1 MHANTLFKIKGINS
15 RTTNCM
21 RDYTQV
27 FYEVQ
32 SMHCLLIFGW
42 SVSSFLQIP
51 LGNYSKIKMRERTKL
66 TWCCKRHK
74 CNTSII
80 SAVTLSTLWNS
91 FFFFFF
97 NTHKR
102 TQCTSWN
109 SDLCSVLPVPAV
121 PVSTAL
127 ADQEPPGCSAAHYIH
142 FLLLPLTLHSSHLT
156 ALPFAPFTASQCLQY
171 CPQNLTVTSFLPSSS
186 FLTASKP
193 FLSFPEVFAQI
204 FL

>member
-91 FFFFFF
+91 FFFFFLIPTKEHNAHLEIQTSALCF
-97 NTHKR
+97 QFQ
-102 TQCTSWN
+102 QCQWAQPWQTKSHRAAVQHITFIFFYSHSLYILLTWLR
-109 SDLCSVLPVPAV
+109 SPLPHLLLHNAC
-121 PVSTAL
+121 STA
-127 ADQEPPGCSAAHYIH
+127 PK
-142 FLLLPLTLHSSHLT
+142 T
-156 ALPFAPFTASQCLQY
+156 
-171 CPQNLTVTSFLPSSS
+171 
-186 FLTASKP
+186 
-193 FLSFPEVFAQI
+193 
-204 FL
+204 